1 MRKILI
7 CGLGAVGLT
16 YAVKFKATSEL
27 KILVDKERLE
37 CYNRNK
43 PIFNGVV

>member
-16 YAVKFKATSEL
+16 YAVKFKANSEL
-27 KILVDKERLE
+27 KILVDKERLKR
-37 CYNRNK
+37 YTQNK
-43 PIFNGVV
+43 HVFPIE